1 MRGRLVLESESTLK
15 ELMRCMKMQEK
26 WPNTG
31 LKSLSASLRS
41 LAEAV
46 LKVGACKQVK
56 AERCLHY

>member
-1 MRGRLVLESESTLK
+1 MRGRLLHESESALK
-15 ELMRCMKMQEK
+15 ELMKCMMMQEK

-56 AERCLHY
+56 TERCLHC